1 MRNPSVQHSS
11 FAKSCPTLCDPMDCS
26 MPSFPEHHQLLEL
39 AQLMSI
45 DMYHVHWY
53 HVPIP
58 GTLQYLG
65 DPLFNSL
72 AKNLSLYLLLS
83 AVHFLQLYPSSRMV
97 GDVTNHLILCRPL
110 LLLPSIF
117 PSIRIFSNESVLG
130 IRWPKYWSFSFS
142 ISPTN
147 EYSGL
152 ISFRIDWFDL
162 LAVQGTLIVIWIV
175 IILNVMYKYLHLNKY
190 KFIYRIYL

>member
-1 MRNPSVQHSS
+1 MRNPSVQYSS

-45 DMYHVHWY
+45 HMYHVHWY
-53 HVPIP
+53 CVPIP

-83 AVHFLQLYPSSRMV
+83 AVHFLQLYPSSRRAKRENIYKFGV
-97 GDVTNHLILCRPL
+97 GPTVLGPQILQSERKDSPFPHHFRHLTV
-110 LLLPSIF
+110 LLLPLS
-117 PSIRIFSNESVLG
+117 
-130 IRWPKYWSFSFS
+130 W
-142 ISPTN
+142 
-147 EYSGL
+147 L
-152 ISFRIDWFDL
+152 IQLLKGDCL
-162 LAVQGTLIVIWIV
+162 LARV
-175 IILNVMYKYLHLNKY
+175 
-190 KFIYRIYL
+190 